1 MLSMIVDRDGSG
13 LAMRLAELPD
23 PACPPGYVV
32 VAVEAA
38 GVNPVDVGN
47 AADSSWAMV
56 DSPYVVG
63 YEFAGSVAANG
74 TTSEPL
80 RHGRPFRVGEAVWG
94 LLPARGTR
102 WGAYSEKIAV
112 PADLIAARPPEL
124 TVAQAAAVPLAG
136 GTALQ
141 VLDRLRLASGS
152 WLLVHG
158 AAGGVGHL
166 LVQLA
171 VARGLRVAAA
181 ARAGDR
187 ARMEALGVE
196 LWLDRDAGDSAAQTV
211 ARLGRPVDGVAD
223 LVGGGLLQESL
234 PHVAEGG
241 QAATIVNFDGDFEEA
256 IDRNITVHGVL
267 VRAGYQV
274 LDRLSGAVR
283 DGLRPTLSGTWPLAE
298 ALTAHKRLAEG
309 RVGGKLVLMV
319 SGQVGA

>member
-1 MLSMIVDRDGSG
+1 MLSMIVDRDGGG

-23 PACPPGYVV
+23 PACPPGCVV

-47 AADSSWAMV
+47 AADSSWAMI
-56 DSPYVVG
+56 DSPYVIG

-74 TTSEPL
+74 TASEAL
-80 RHGRPFRVGEAVWG
+80 RHGRPFRVGDAVWG
-94 LLPARGTR
+94 LLPVRGIR

-136 GTALQ
+136 ATALQ

-171 VARGLRVAAA
+171 AARGLRVAAA
-181 ARAGDR
+181 TRAGDR

-196 LWLDRDAGDSAAQTV
+196 LWLDRDAGDPAAQTA
-211 ARLGRPVDGVAD
+211 ARLGKPVDGVAD

-241 QAATIVNFDGDFEEA
+241 QMATIVHFDGDFEEA
-256 IDRNITVHGVL
+256 IDRNVTVHGVL

-274 LDRLSGAVR
+274 LDRLSDAVR
-283 DGLRPTLSGTWPLAE
+283 DGLRPTLSGTWPLAD
-298 ALTAHKRLAEG
+298 ALAAHKRLVEG

-319 SGQVGA
+319 NGQVRG